1 MRRLLPVISTTLLM
15 GLAGFAQAQGSSV
28 SLNSALFS
36 QNSGYKPLAAF
47 DGKEAAAPGFRL
59 FRRVSVHVERAR
71 LERVLESIAS
81 QAEVGLSYTRDLVKS
96 NTLVTLKIESESA
109 LDALSAATRG
119 TRWEVLAT
127 PQGHL
132 TVVAGRTTRPKTP
145 SAALQGAISGRVV
158 DAATQQPLAGVQV
171 SVLSTQLGAL
181 SGADGRYSIANTTA
195 GTHQLRAS
203 MMGYAA
209 QTQSVTVTD
218 GQSATANFALEPQAI
233 SLEGVVAVGYGT
245 QKLKDVTGAVASVK
259 SEEIK
264 QIPTPSVGEA
274 LKGRVAGVDIQ
285 TGGYKPGDNP
295 TIRIRGARS
304 LNANNDPLIVVD
316 GVAIAGGLG
325 DINPG
330 SIQSID
336 VLKDASA
343 TAVYGSRGAN
353 GVVLIT
359 TNRGR
364 AGDTKVT
371 YDVRYGAE
379 QIHNMVELFDGPEY
393 ADYKRDARRATGT
406 YPCPGREV
414 CVAGDQV
421 TFYPE
426 ELAGMANGVS
436 TDWMNLIARTGIQQ
450 THQLNISG
458 GNEATQ
464 FSIGANYFDED
475 GVTLAMDY
483 ARRGATFNLDHTRG
497 RFRAGISANVNN
509 SRQDLGA
516 GDGLWGLAMQINP
529 LGSPRDSDGN
539 LAATPIPDGQEWNPL
554 LEIDNRSHEVLR
566 TRGFGNVFAVYE
578 LLPGVNLQTTFGA
591 DAQFDRDGE
600 FSGAL
605 TKSNR
610 GSGNDASVE
619 RSQTV
624 NYVSTT
630 QLQLD
635 RQLTDAQRTSATFL
649 FELQNQTTEWSS
661 ANVQDLPYEYQKWN
675 NLGTAG
681 LVSGLD
687 SDLSEWTLQSFM
699 GRINYTLLDRYYL
712 TITGREDCSSRLAP
726 GNKCGFFPS
735 AALKWRIS
743 DEGFM
748 EQHPF
753 VSDMSLRASYGRTGN
768 TAISPYQT
776 QGALSRTTYNFSGK
790 GAFGFEPDQLAN
802 PDLGWEKTNQFD
814 LGLEY
819 GFIDQRIAG
828 SIDYYRQNTFDLLLE
843 RQLPMSSGFSSVLQN
858 VGRTRNTGM
867 EVSLTTINMEDFHGL
882 NWSTNV
888 NWATNK
894 NEIVS
899 LYGGTDDDV
908 GSRWFIG
915 QPISVFYDK
924 EFDGIWQTGQEE
936 EAARYNRQI
945 GQIRVIDQNGDGV
958 IDDLDRVIIG
968 RTNNFPKWTGSLAN
982 RLQWG
987 NVDLSGLIVARW
999 GYTINSS
1006 LDASQNTLSG
1016 RYNNLKVDYW
1026 TPENPSNTNPQPLVN
1041 QEHPID
1047 IEARRYKNGSHW
1059 RVRNVTL
1066 GYRIPSSLVS
1076 RIGGE
1081 SLRVYAQAQDPFLF
1095 TDYEGF
1101 DPEGGGNA
1109 AVPSYRTLL
1118 LGATVGF

>member
-1 MRRLLPVISTTLLM
+1 MLVIPLP
-15 GLAGFAQAQGSSV
+15 AQAQLQGNRFASLDLQQAASPYVSVRADAAEIPMLERRIAVDLEKTPLEHALAQIAARAGLRLTYSTDLLPGGKRV
-28 SLNSALFS
+28 SLH
-36 QNSGYKPLAAF
+36 AARIPA
-47 DGKEAAAPGFRL
+47 KEA
-59 FRRVSVHVERAR
+59 
-71 LERVLESIAS
+71 VL
-81 QAEVGLSYTRDLVKS
+81 QVLS
-96 NTLVTLKIESESA
+96 NTSLDLLVAPSGDAVVVTRAEADLPVVRQATTLSGLVT
-109 LDALSAATRG
+109 
-119 TRWEVLAT
+119 
-127 PQGHL
+127 
-132 TVVAGRTTRPKTP
+132 
-145 SAALQGAISGRVV
+145 
-158 DAATQQPLAGVQV
+158 DAATAQP
-171 SVLSTQLGAL
+171 L
-181 SGADGRYSIANTTA
+181 SGAAIAVIDLGISAITGMDGRYTIANATP
-195 GTHQLRAS
+195 GTHQVRAS
-203 MMGYAA
+203 MIGYAA
-209 QTQSVTVTD
+209 QTQSITLAAE
-218 GQSATANFALEPQAI
+218 QSATANFALEAQAI

-245 QKLKDVTGAVASVK
+245 QKVKDITGAVASVK
-259 SEEIK
+259 ADEIK

-274 LKGRVAGVDIQ
+274 LKGRVAGVDIL

-325 DINPG
+325 DINPS

-371 YDVRYGAE
+371 YGVSYGAE
-379 QIHNMVELFDGPEY
+379 SIHNMVELFDGPEY
-393 ADYKRDARRATGT
+393 AQYKRDARRATGT

-414 CVAGDQV
+414 CDAGDQV

-426 ELAGMANGVS
+426 ELAGLANGVS
-436 TDWMNLIARTGIQQ
+436 TDWMDLIARTGYQQ
-450 THQLNISG
+450 THQLTVSG
-458 GNEATQ
+458 GNESTQ
-464 FSIGANYFDED
+464 FSIGANYYDED
-475 GVTLAMDY
+475 GVTVGMDY
-483 ARRGATFNLDHTRG
+483 ARRGATFNLNHTHG
-497 RFRAGISANVNN
+497 RFRAGISANLND
-509 SRQDLGA
+509 SRQNLGA
-516 GDGLWGLAMQINP
+516 GDGIWGIAMQINP
-529 LGSPRDSDGN
+529 LGSPRDADGE
-539 LAATPIPDGQEWNPL
+539 LVATPIPDGQQWNPL
-554 LEIDNRSHEVLR
+554 LEIQNRRNERIR
-566 TRGFGNVFAVYE
+566 TRGFGNIFAAYE
-578 LLPGVNLQTTFGA
+578 LFPGVSLQTTFGT
-591 DAQFDRDGE
+591 DAQFGRTGT
-600 FSGAL
+600 FAGAM
-605 TKSNR
+605 TKGNR
-610 GSGNDASVE
+610 GSGNETAVE
-619 RSQTV
+619 RSQTL

-635 RQLTDAQRTSATFL
+635 RQITDSQRASATFL
-649 FELQNQTTEWSS
+649 FEAQNQTYEGSS
-661 ANVQDLPYEYQKWN
+661 ADVQDLPYEYQTWN

-687 SDLSEWTLQSFM
+687 SDFSDWLLESFM

-712 TITGREDCSSRLAP
+712 TVTGREDCSSRLAP

-735 AALKWRIS
+735 AAVKWRIS

-748 EQHPF
+748 QEHPF

-776 QGALSRTTYNFSGK
+776 MGALSRTTYNFSGK
-790 GAFGFEPDQLAN
+790 GAYGFEPDQLAN

-814 LGLEY
+814 LGFEF

-828 SIDYYRQNTFDLLLE
+828 SIDYYRQNTSDLLLE

-858 VGRTRNTGM
+858 VGRTRNTGV
-867 EVSLTTINMEDFHGL
+867 ELSLTTVNMEDFHGL

-888 NWATNK
+888 NWATNR

-899 LYGGTDDDV
+899 LYGGTEDDI

-915 QPISVFYDK
+915 EPISVFYDR
-924 EFDGIWQTGQEE
+924 EFDGIWQNGQEQ
-936 EAARYNRQI
+936 EAASYSRKV

-968 RTNNFPKWTGSLAN
+968 RPGTFPKWTGSMAN
-982 RLQWG
+982 RFQWG
-987 NVDLSGLIVARW
+987 NVDLSGLIFARW
-999 GYTINSS
+999 GYTIDSS

-1041 QEHPID
+1041 QERPID

-1059 RVRNVTL
+1059 RVRNITL
-1066 GYRIPSSLVS
+1066 GYRVPASLVS